1 MPKGI
6 IVNTEEVIDELL
18 EQATVQSNAMLP
30 IESLKRVLRDY
41 ASLKTIQVLYIQSM
55 KPLASSII
63 LHPIET

>member
-6 IVNTEEVIDELL
+6 IINAEEVIDELL
-18 EQATVQSNAMLP
+18 EQATIRSNAMLL

-41 ASLKTIQVLYIQSM
+41 ASLKTIQVLCIQSM

-63 LHPIET
+63 LYLIET